1 MKYEEKSSKN
11 GGVTLNVTPSRLHI
25 FEFFA
30 MFLLNR
36 GKLDLITY
44 VCYLNKSYHEVFP
57 AIKGT
62 DASGKLKNWYHVTP
76 SRFSMLVYNL
86 FKKSKRERFWF

>member
-1 MKYEEKSSKN
+1 MRRNPQKN
-11 GGVTLNVTPSRLHI
+11 GGVTLNVTPSHLHI
-25 FEFFA
+25 FEFIA

-44 VCYLNKSYHEVFP
+44 VCYLNKSLSELYP

-76 SRFSMLVYNL
+76 SRFSILVYNL
-86 FKKSKRERFWF
+86 LKKSKRECFWF